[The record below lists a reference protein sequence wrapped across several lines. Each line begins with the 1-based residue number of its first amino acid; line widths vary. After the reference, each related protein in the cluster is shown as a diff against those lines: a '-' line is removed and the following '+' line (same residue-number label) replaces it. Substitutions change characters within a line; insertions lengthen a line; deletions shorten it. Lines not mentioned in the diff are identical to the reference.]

1 MDSKTEFLVLLGDN
15 IRKHRMAKSYSQQ
28 NLSDELS
35 VANAD
40 LNIAKSTIQR
50 IENGKLN
57 PTIWILKNIASVLE
71 VSIDDLIK

>member
-15 IRKHRMAKSYSQQ
+15 IRKYRMAKSYSQQ
-28 NLSDELS
+28 NLADELN
-35 VANAD
+35 VVNAD
-40 LNIAKSTIQR
+40 LNVAKSTIQR